1 MGKTSSLIAVF
12 VPLSFVTIG
21 GGQAIIADV
30 QRQVVTV
37 HHWMTASEFGT
48 VFAIS
53 RMSPGPGSL
62 YITLIGWHVA
72 GLPGAVAAT
81 AAIFGPTVVL
91 TYVVAS
97 LWSRFKGAHWQTSL
111 QQGLKPVAAG
121 LILAG
126 VYVLLS
132 SLKSAP
138 WTQAIAFAATGLMTY
153 ARINPLLLL
162 ASGGALYFAAHQ
174 LLGA

>member
-1 MGKTSSLIAVF
+1 VSKIGSLLTVF

-21 GGQAIIADV
+21 GGPAIIADV

-37 HHWMTASEFGT
+37 HHWMTATEFGNI
-48 VFAIS
+48 FAIS

-91 TYVVAS
+91 TYAIATF
-97 LWSRFKGAHWQTSL
+97 WSRFKHARWQISL

-121 LILAG
+121 LTLAG
-126 VYVLLS
+126 VYVLLAN
-132 SLKSAP
+132 LKGAP
-138 WTQAIAFAATGLMTY
+138 WTQGIAFAATAVLTY
-153 ARINPLLLL
+153 SRINPLLLL
-162 ASGGALYFAAHQ
+162 ASGGALYFAAH
-174 LLGA
+174 LLFGA